1 MTISEDRL
9 HAKRHPVPLP
19 AEGETTIVDIG
30 PLTLESGAVLDDVS
44 IAVQRWGELS
54 PNRDNA
60 VIVLHALT
68 GDSHVVGPAGPGH
81 PTPGWWDGI
90 AGPGAPID
98 TTRWCAIATNV
109 LGGCR
114 GSTGPSSLARDGKP
128 WGSRFPAVTI
138 RDQVTA
144 DVAALAALGIDQ
156 VAAVIGGSMGG
167 ARALE
172 WAISQPDSVRAALV
186 LAVGARA
193 TADQIGTQCTQIAA
207 IEADPNWQDGD
218 YYDTGRSPD
227 TGLQIARR
235 FAHLT
240 YRGELDLDGRFA
252 NTAQGDENP
261 RDGGRYAVQSYLQHQ
276 GEKLL
281 TRFDAGSYVA
291 LSDSLSSHDVGRDRG
306 GVEAALRSCPVPVVV
321 GGITSDRLY
330 PLRLQKELARLLP
343 GCERLDVIESDCGH
357 DGFLIET
364 EAVGELVRRTLELA
378 DR

>member
-1 MTISEDRL
+1 MSPTGQLTPTGLDIRQYLERKREEVDQYLQSVIPSAETMPTTL
-9 HAKRHPVPLP
+9 HESMRYSLFAGGKRV
-19 AEGETTIVDIG
+19 
-30 PLTLESGAVLDDVS
+30 
-44 IAVQRWGELS
+44 R
-54 PNRDNA
+54 
-60 VIVLHALT
+60 
-68 GDSHVVGPAGPGH
+68 
-81 PTPGWWDGI
+81 
-90 AGPGAPID
+90 PIL
-98 TTRWCAIATNV
+98 AIAAAEAEAPQPREGQRA
-109 LGGCR
+109 LGSHDEVR
-114 GSTGPSSLARDGKP
+114 VVA
-128 WGSRFPAVTI
+128 PAADQSGTI